1 MEVNIDYRARATQA
15 EQENA
20 RLRERLNKPEK
31 YAGLQKIIT
40 EMLKLPSDAPLNEI
54 VRVVRYL
61 RDNKEL
67 YENGASERK
76 ILNQEKIK
84 SFSEGRKQGI
94 NDAINILKGKLNDE
108 S

>member
-1 MEVNIDYRARATQA
+1 MSYIDYRARATQA

-20 RLRERLNKPEK
+20 RLREQLNKPQK
-31 YAGLQKIIT
+31 YAGLQKTIT
-40 EMLKLPSDAPLNEI
+40 EMLKLPADAPLNEI

-67 YENGASERK
+67 YDSSY
-76 ILNQEKIK
+76 LKIK
-84 SFSEGRKQGI
+84 KSLIPDVINVAKQNAIKSKGNFSIVEF
-94 NDAINILKGKLNDE
+94 L